1 MEGKEIGLASICLS
15 DSGTQK
21 EVLRSSIMGGNEPSE
36 LKEEV
41 KRGKSIGLNQQ
52 TGFWG
57 VSAVLYRIWELT
69 QLLWN
74 TEIPEIHVSWC
85 WCSFGMNIGP

>member
-1 MEGKEIGLASICLS
+1 MFCIIDLTLEHPWDRRGKKIGPASICLS

-21 EVLRSSIMGGNEPSE
+21 EVLRSFMLGGNEPSE

-41 KRGKSIGLNQQ
+41 KRGKSDGLNKQ

-57 VSAVLYRIWELT
+57 VSPVL
-69 QLLWN
+69 
-74 TEIPEIHVSWC
+74 
-85 WCSFGMNIGP
+85 